1 MTDQEYTQWL
11 KGLTRNE
18 LSREEWNLSFVLS
31 TGSISNEAKK
41 NAARKLKLL
50 KQVLNGTDQQSSDSK
65 IHSEEH

>member
-41 NAARKLKLL
+41 KMLH
-50 KQVLNGTDQQSSDSK
+50 VS
-65 IHSEEH
+65 